1 MVTASSGGVFRTPPN
16 LPPMFLRVLLVVA
29 VPFAGL
35 LAADPE
41 RLTADQTMRYVND
54 QVVSLGD
61 VLMRDRIRLADFE
74 RRGKPR
80 PATREERVRFSRE
93 SLEEL
98 TDEELLV
105 QYGHHFAEERHIHLV
120 DRERIAQSVMERSR
134 TFGRGR
140 TLREQAEDRRQIER
154 QQIIDQILG
163 YFESR
168 SANITPAEVQQSY
181 QLHAQ
186 EFRRPAR
193 AHVLQILLRPSSPAE
208 RQEVRQARIAVFKLA
223 QDIDDAAMK
232 KAVESRLDAY
242 AVGTPDDQERLL
254 DEAVRE
260 IAMMA
265 TRSDLALGALQLAR
279 DAQKAVELGAK
290 LRDLDGAMR
299 DLEAMRQG
307 LVGKDAEAFKAVA
320 KQHSQG
326 PNASEG
332 GDLGWIEPGSF
343 QPAFDAVVFALKAGD
358 LSQAFKADKV
368 ACLVMAVEQVD
379 ARSRDFAEVKGE
391 LESAL
396 HRAQQRTVRQAAVTM
411 LRMRASVRDI
421 DTIEHLY
428 E

>member
-1 MVTASSGGVFRTPPN
+1 MLLRT
-16 LPPMFLRVLLVVA
+16 L
-29 VPFAGL
+29 L
-35 LAADPE
+35 LAVVSCSGLAAAESE
-41 RLTADQTMRYVND
+41 RLTADQSIRYVND

-61 VLMRDRIRLADFE
+61 VLMRDRMRLADFE

-80 PATREERVRFSRE
+80 PTTREERVRFSRE

-105 QYGHHFAEERHIHLV
+105 QYGQHFAEERHIHLV
-120 DRERIAQSVMERSR
+120 DHERIAQSVMERSR
-134 TFGRGR
+134 ALGRGR
-140 TLREQAEDRRQIER
+140 TLREQAEDRKQIER
-154 QQIIDQILG
+154 QQIMDQILG

-181 QLHAQ
+181 QRHAP

-208 RQEVRQARIAVFKLA
+208 RQEVRQLRVAVFKLA
-223 QDIDDAAMK
+223 QDIDDEAMK
-232 KAVESRLDAY
+232 KAVTSRLDAY

-260 IAMMA
+260 IAAMA
-265 TRSDLALGALQLAR
+265 ARTDLALGALQLAR
-279 DAQKAVELGAK
+279 DAQQAVERGAK

-299 DLEAMRQG
+299 DLDAVRAG
-307 LVGKDAEAFKAVA
+307 LVGKDAEAFKAIA
-320 KQHSQG
+320 KQVSQG

-343 QPAFDAVVFALKAGD
+343 QPAFDAVVFALKAGQ

-368 ACLVMAVEQVD
+368 ACLVMVVEQVD

-391 LESAL
+391 IESTL
-396 HRAQQRTVRQAAVTM
+396 RREQQRAVRQTAVTM
-411 LRMRASVRDI
+411 LRSRASIRDI
-421 DTIEHLY
+421 DSIEHLY
-428 E
+428 Q